1 MFDLKRF
8 RKDNKLTQEEMAD
21 ILSCGQAFISHV
33 EKGIKDLP
41 QDKMNILEERYGNI
55 CSYVSGNITSINR
68 EQKQPKKME
77 EVSTDAK
84 DLLFAGADAFSRQI
98 IQMMNEKLIAPYS
111 MLVEKDKEIERLN
124 REIGRLEARL
134 EEGKKMNAQEEAMP
148 NVPMPYSL

>member
-55 CSYVSGNITSINR
+55 CSYISGNITSVNR
-68 EQKQPKKME
+68 DQKQSKKVLE
-77 EVSTDAK
+77 DVQADAK

-134 EEGKKMNAQEEAMP
+134 EEGKKMNAQEGGNAKCADA
-148 NVPMPYSL
+148 V

>member
-8 RKDNKLTQEEMAD
+8 RKDKKLTQNELAD

-41 QDKMNILEERYGNI
+41 QDKRSILEERYGNI
-55 CSYVSGNITSINR
+55 CSYDIDNITCINK
-68 EQKQPKKME
+68 EEKTPQKTE
-77 EVSTDAK
+77 EVRTDPK

-111 MLVEKDKEIERLN
+111 MLIEKDKEIERLN
-124 REIGRLEARL
+124 REIGRLQAKI
-134 EEGKKMNAQEEAMP
+134 EEGKKMNAQEGENAKCADA
-148 NVPMPYSL
+148 V

>member
-8 RKDNKLTQEEMAD
+8 RKDKKLTQNELAD

-41 QDKMNILEERYGNI
+41 QDKRSILEERYGNI
-55 CSYVSGNITSINR
+55 CSYDTGNITYINK
-68 EQKQPKKME
+68 EEKTPQKTE
-77 EVSTDAK
+77 EVRTDPK

-111 MLVEKDKEIERLN
+111 MLIEKDKEIERLN
-124 REIGRLEARL
+124 REIGRLQTKI
-134 EEGKKMNAQEEAMP
+134 EEGKKMNAQEGENAKCADA
-148 NVPMPYSL
+148 V

>member
-8 RKDNKLTQEEMAD
+8 RKDKKLTQNELAD

-41 QDKMNILEERYGNI
+41 QDKRSILEERYGNI
-55 CSYVSGNITSINR
+55 CSYDIGNITYINK
-68 EQKQPKKME
+68 EEKTSQKTE
-77 EVSTDAK
+77 EVRTDPK

-111 MLVEKDKEIERLN
+111 MLIEKDKEIERLN
-124 REIGRLEARL
+124 REIGRLQAKI
-134 EEGKKMNAQEEAMP
+134 EEGKKMNAQEGENAKCADA
-148 NVPMPYSL
+148 V

>member
-8 RKDNKLTQEEMAD
+8 RKDKNLTQKDMAD

-41 QDKMNILEERYGNI
+41 QDKRNILEERFGNI
-55 CSYVSGNITSINR
+55 CSYDMGNITSISK
-68 EQKQPKKME
+68 EQKQPKKVE
-77 EVSTDAK
+77 EVRTDAK

-111 MLVEKDKEIERLN
+111 MIEEKDKEIERLN
-124 REIGRLEARL
+124 REIGKLEAQL
-134 EEGKKMNAQEEAMP
+134 EQREKMDAQEGGNAICA
-148 NVPMPYSL
+148 VAK

>member
-1 MFDLKRF
+1 
-8 RKDNKLTQEEMAD
+8 
-21 ILSCGQAFISHV
+21 
-33 EKGIKDLP
+33 
-41 QDKMNILEERYGNI
+41 
-55 CSYVSGNITSINR
+55 
-68 EQKQPKKME
+68 ME

-134 EEGKKMNAQEEAMP
+134 EEGKKMNAQEGGNAKCADA
-148 NVPMPYSL
+148 V

>member
-55 CSYVSGNITSINR
+55 CSYISGNITSVNR

-134 EEGKKMNAQEEAMP
+134 EEVKKMNAQEGGNAKCADA
-148 NVPMPYSL
+148 V

>member
-8 RKDNKLTQEEMAD
+8 RKDKKLTQNELAD

-41 QDKMNILEERYGNI
+41 QDKRSILEERYGNI
-55 CSYVSGNITSINR
+55 CSYDIGNITFINK
-68 EQKQPKKME
+68 EEKTSQKTE
-77 EVSTDAK
+77 EVKTDPK

-111 MLVEKDKEIERLN
+111 MLIEKDKEIERLN
-124 REIGRLEARL
+124 REIGRLQAKI
-134 EEGKKMNAQEEAMP
+134 EEGKKMNAQEGENAKCADA
-148 NVPMPYSL
+148 V

>member
-8 RKDNKLTQEEMAD
+8 RKDKKLTQNELAD

-41 QDKMNILEERYGNI
+41 QDKRSILEEHFGNI
-55 CSYVSGNITSINR
+55 CSYNIDNITYVTK
-68 EQKQPKKME
+68 EQKQPKKTQE
-77 EVSTDAK
+77 ARTDAK

-111 MLVEKDKEIERLN
+111 MLEEKDKEIERLN
-124 REIGRLEARL
+124 REIGRLEAKL
-134 EEGKKMNAQEEAMP
+134 EEGKKMNAQEEGNAKCADA
-148 NVPMPYSL
+148 V

>member
-8 RKDNKLTQEEMAD
+8 RKDKNLTQNEIAD

-41 QDKMNILEERYGNI
+41 QDKRSILEERFGNI
-55 CSYVSGNITSINR
+55 CSYDTGNITCVDK
-68 EQKQPKKME
+68 EHKQPKKTD
-77 EVSTDAK
+77 EVSANAK

-111 MLVEKDKEIERLN
+111 LLIEKDKEIERLN
-124 REIGRLEARL
+124 REIGRLEAKL
-134 EEGKKMNAQEEAMP
+134 EEKKKIDAQEEG
-148 NVPMPYSL
+148 NVKCADAV

>member
-55 CSYVSGNITSINR
+55 CSYILGNITSVNK
-68 EQKQPKKME
+68 EQKQLKKME
-77 EVSTDAK
+77 EVKTDAK

-98 IQMMNEKLIAPYS
+98 IQMMNDKLIAPYS

-134 EEGKKMNAQEEAMP
+134 EEGKKMNAQEGGNAKCADA
-148 NVPMPYSL
+148 V

>member
-8 RKDNKLTQEEMAD
+8 RKDNNLTQNEMAD

-41 QDKMNILEERYGNI
+41 QDKRSILERRYGNI
-55 CSYVSGNITSINR
+55 CSYDLGNITYVNK
-68 EQKQPKKME
+68 EQKQPKEIIE
-77 EVSTDAK
+77 EAKTDAK

-124 REIGRLEARL
+124 REIGRLEARI
-134 EEGKKMNAQEEAMP
+134 EESKKMNAQEGGNAKCADA
-148 NVPMPYSL
+148 V

>member
-8 RKDNKLTQEEMAD
+8 RKDKKLTQNEVAD

-41 QDKMNILEERYGNI
+41 GDKRSILEERFGNI
-55 CSYVSGNITSINR
+55 CSYDIGNITCVAK
-68 EQKQPKKME
+68 EQKQPKKTE
-77 EVSTDAK
+77 EVRADPK

-111 MLVEKDKEIERLN
+111 LLVEKDKEIERLN
-124 REIGRLEARL
+124 REIGRLQAQL
-134 EEGKKMNAQEEAMP
+134 EQCKKMDAQEEGNAKCADA
-148 NVPMPYSL
+148 V

>member
-8 RKDNKLTQEEMAD
+8 RKDNNLTQNEIAD

-41 QDKMNILEERYGNI
+41 QDKRLILEERFGNI
-55 CSYVSGNITSINR
+55 CSYDLGNITYINK
-68 EQKQPKKME
+68 EQKQPKKTE
-77 EVSTDAK
+77 ETKTDAK

-124 REIGRLEARL
+124 REIGRLEARI
-134 EEGKKMNAQEEAMP
+134 EECKKMNAHEGGNAKCADA
-148 NVPMPYSL
+148 V

>member
-8 RKDNKLTQEEMAD
+8 RKDKNLTQKDMAD

-41 QDKMNILEERYGNI
+41 QDKRNILEERFGNI
-55 CSYVSGNITSINR
+55 CSYDMGNITSINK
-68 EQKQPKKME
+68 EQKQPKKVE
-77 EVSTDAK
+77 EVRTDAK

-111 MLVEKDKEIERLN
+111 MIEEKDKEIERLN
-124 REIGRLEARL
+124 REIGKLEAQL
-134 EEGKKMNAQEEAMP
+134 EQREKMDAQEGGNAICA
-148 NVPMPYSL
+148 VAK

>member
-8 RKDNKLTQEEMAD
+8 RKDKNLTQNEIAD
-21 ILSCGQAFISHV
+21 ILSCGQAFVSHV

-41 QDKMNILEERYGNI
+41 QDKRAILEERFGNI
-55 CSYVSGNITSINR
+55 CSYDIGNITSINK
-68 EQKQPKKME
+68 EQKQTKKTE
-77 EVSTDAK
+77 EVRTDAK

-124 REIGRLEARL
+124 REIGSLLAQL
-134 EEGKKMNAQEEAMP
+134 EESKKMNAQEGGNAICA
-148 NVPMPYSL
+148 VAK

>member
-8 RKDNKLTQEEMAD
+8 RKDKNLTQKDMAD

-41 QDKMNILEERYGNI
+41 QDKRNILEERFGNI
-55 CSYVSGNITSINR
+55 CSYDIGNITSISK
-68 EQKQPKKME
+68 EQKQPKKVE
-77 EVSTDAK
+77 EVRTDAK

-111 MLVEKDKEIERLN
+111 MIEEKDKEIERLN
-124 REIGRLEARL
+124 REIGKLEAQL
-134 EEGKKMNAQEEAMP
+134 EQREKMDAQEGGNAICA
-148 NVPMPYSL
+148 VAK

>member
-8 RKDNKLTQEEMAD
+8 RKDKKLTQNDLAD

-41 QDKMNILEERYGNI
+41 QDKRSILEERYGNI
-55 CSYVSGNITSINR
+55 CSYDIGNITYVNK
-68 EQKQPKKME
+68 EEKTFQKTE
-77 EVSTDAK
+77 EVRTDPK

-111 MLVEKDKEIERLN
+111 MLIEKDKEIERLN
-124 REIGRLEARL
+124 REIGRLQAKI
-134 EEGKKMNAQEEAMP
+134 EEGKKMNAQEGENAKCADA
-148 NVPMPYSL
+148 V

>member
-8 RKDNKLTQEEMAD
+8 RKDKKLTQNDLAD

-41 QDKMNILEERYGNI
+41 QDKRSILEERYGNI
-55 CSYVSGNITSINR
+55 CSYDIDNITCVNKEEKTS
-68 EQKQPKKME
+68 QKTE
-77 EVSTDAK
+77 EVRTDPK

-111 MLVEKDKEIERLN
+111 MLIEKDKEIERLN
-124 REIGRLEARL
+124 REIGRLQAKI
-134 EEGKKMNAQEEAMP
+134 EEGKKMNAQEGENAKCADA
-148 NVPMPYSL
+148 V

>member
-8 RKDNKLTQEEMAD
+8 RKDKKLTQNDLAD

-41 QDKMNILEERYGNI
+41 QDKRSILEERYGNI
-55 CSYVSGNITSINR
+55 CSYDIGNITCINK
-68 EQKQPKKME
+68 EEKTSQKTE
-77 EVSTDAK
+77 EVRTDPK

-111 MLVEKDKEIERLN
+111 MLIEKDKEIERLN
-124 REIGRLEARL
+124 REIGRLQAKI
-134 EEGKKMNAQEEAMP
+134 EEGKKMNAQEGENAKCADA
-148 NVPMPYSL
+148 V

>member
-8 RKDNKLTQEEMAD
+8 RKDKKLTQNELAD

-41 QDKMNILEERYGNI
+41 QDKRSILEEHFGNI
-55 CSYVSGNITSINR
+55 CSYNIDNITYVTK
-68 EQKQPKKME
+68 EQKQPKKTQE
-77 EVSTDAK
+77 AKTDAK

-111 MLVEKDKEIERLN
+111 MLEEKDKEIERLN
-124 REIGRLEARL
+124 REIGRLEAKL
-134 EEGKKMNAQEEAMP
+134 EEGKKMNAQQEGNAKCADA
-148 NVPMPYSL
+148 V